1 MPRIPWFFRHPAV
14 FPNPAVSWKPISL
27 CFGAL
32 LIILRG
38 ALFSILRHSSGTL
51 ENDPWFEPKRRPF
64 FLSQP
69 AVETEFMRR
78 RRGEKTWLL
87 HIIKTQNSQYL
98 QGFPWFRA
106 STSRHNLAPL
116 SRHQIAPLQMKRALH
131 MASEGDAYARLVF
144 YVAIGWSSL
153 PFSGWCDWPQNIE
166 KPCCDH
172 SVDQILPEFKDQIV
186 NKVRTLTV
194 RHTEKSPFFLI
205 QILFQ
210 CDLQL
215 AVTDTAPLR

>member
-1 MPRIPWFFRHPAV
+1 MRVGIY
-14 FPNPAVSWKPISL
+14 S

-98 QGFPWFRA
+98 QGFPA
-106 STSRHNLAPL
+106 ISRHYRAIT

-131 MASEGDAYARLVF
+131 MAACFTAYARLVF
-144 YVAIGWSSL
+144 YLAIGWSSL

-172 SVDQILPEFKDQIV
+172 SVDQIRPEFKDQIV
-186 NKVRTLTV
+186 NKGNYSKKARNPYILY
-194 RHTEKSPFFLI
+194 KGFLRV
-205 QILFQ
+205 
-210 CDLQL
+210 QL
-215 AVTDTAPLR
+215 L